1 MAEKP
6 DSGDIKITVSFLQR
20 FQDEVL
26 QNMVEE
32 LNTNKDVAEL
42 ALTVGST
49 TGKRRLLAGSE
60 AWEPAKL
67 LIEKYEAPGTGTGPT
82 LYAQVDAIR
91 NQLITLNDNITYV
104 VGIAMSGEDENIK
117 LSTELNMSQLGEIF
131 ATNPA
136 PPAPGGAGT

>member
-20 FQDEVL
+20 FQNEVL
-26 QNMVEE
+26 QTMVDE
-32 LNTNKDVAEL
+32 LSTNKDIAEL
-42 ALTVGST
+42 ALTVGSA
-49 TGKRRLLAGSE
+49 TGKRRLLAGAE
-60 AWEPAKL
+60 TWEPARL

-104 VGIAMSGEDENIK
+104 VGIAIKGEDENIK

-131 ATNPA
+131 ATTPA
-136 PPAPGGAGT
+136 PAPGGAGT